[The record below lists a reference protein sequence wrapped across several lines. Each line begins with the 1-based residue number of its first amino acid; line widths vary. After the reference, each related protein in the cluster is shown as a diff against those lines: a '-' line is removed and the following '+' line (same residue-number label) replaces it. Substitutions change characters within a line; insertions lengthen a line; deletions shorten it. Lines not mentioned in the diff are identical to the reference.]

1 MICFTRIPLKD
12 FIKKHNPQ
20 EPKKETIENF
30 EKEINNL
37 LENAPKQDDEE
48 FQKNEIN
55 KFLKNTYGYDCNTYK
70 KVDSAIYVDGEVRV
84 LIEVKALNNR
94 NEFPK
99 NRENPISKA
108 FCQMVLYFLE
118 EIEKEKNNSLKHT
131 IICNAHEFFLF
142 DCKDLLF
149 LKEDKRIKDF
159 YKKCAKKEGTDSSKP
174 KFYKDLEQY
183 LQEDFQGELRY
194 THFNLSNYDPKELP
208 LIYQVLSQEVLLK
221 QRKTLDA
228 NTLNKDF
235 YEELLYIL
243 GLEEQ
248 NDKGKI
254 LIKPSRTQN
263 SLSAALKKKYEN
275 LDDEEVMALLIA
287 WNNRILFLRLLE
299 SLLISFKH
307 FEKPFLTTENFKD
320 FNALNTLFFEVL
332 AKKNSER
339 SLNKE
344 DKILEK
350 IPYLNSSLFDQ
361 TPLELKGHEIRLLEN
376 KKLELYQN
384 SVLKKHENYQEK
396 KELPLLKYLFEFLRL
411 YKFTTTPKDI
421 KDNTDTSESR
431 LINPSVLG
439 LVFEKLNGYK
449 EGSFYTPSFITSYMC
464 KESITPI
471 VLDKFNAIYQWDCE
485 NLKALREKID
495 RNFSNEK
502 AKEYLNTL
510 LTLRICDP
518 AVGSGHFLVSALN
531 EMVLIAYELGLIA
544 SLYRH
549 ELRLENDEIIIHHAQ
564 TGEIFNY
571 KKPHSEND
579 PHHQIQKELFELK
592 KDIIENCLFGVDIN
606 PNSCEITKLR
616 LWIELLKYS
625 YYIFEK
631 GKNTNN
637 LETLPNIDINI
648 KCANSLVSRFA
659 LKDKALLKTEKNK
672 NLEYYIAEYKE
683 LVKIYKDPKILESLT
698 RPIKDSNAV
707 RKYAKERLYQELA
720 QNPNK
725 DFKKALNDRIEK
737 IKEAFKL
744 TLEPPQKELKFKK
757 FLKEHLELYGKSI
770 LEEANDNGLELE
782 ALALEKKMAHEGLF
796 HDYTPYPKLD
806 KTDKVVG
813 LEHFNRYVLTSYKD
827 LQDEN
832 ERYANALEW
841 RFEFPEVLNDE
852 GDFLGFDCIIGNPPY
867 IRQEHIKDLKPL
879 LQKQYQDFY
888 NSTADIYTY
897 FFALAYHLLKEKGF
911 NAFITSNKYARAK
924 YGAKLRELLLKK
936 TTLVSYMEL
945 NALKVFESAA
955 VDTSIMSFIKQTPPK
970 ESDFEYYEPTPNDKD
985 DLKSTPHLPMKQNA
999 LSTESFIFANAT
1011 LLDLRDKIE
1020 SVGTPLKDWDIQIN
1034 YGIKTGA
1041 NEAFII
1047 PTEKREEILK
1057 NCDDAQK
1064 DERGMSERERTKELI
1079 KPILR
1084 GKDIKRYS
1092 YEWADLWVIIAKF
1105 GSHEFLEVEYP
1116 TIYNHLLQYKD
1127 QLEQRGQCRYS
1138 RGPQNSNKP
1147 YPGQHHW
1154 LELDNNPKDSYL
1166 QDFEKEKIVYGEIVQ
1181 EPRFYLDNGE
1191 CELGVFY
1198 AEATSFILTG
1208 EHLRYLLGMLHSKLI
1223 TFAFKTFYAG
1233 GGLGESGYRYKKA
1246 FIERLPIPQITEKNQ
1261 ELADKITDGAK
1272 QILALKAKDPK
1283 ANTQGLEKEI
1293 DALVYQLYHLTDE
1306 EIKTIEN
1313 GQ

>member
-1 MICFTRIPLKD
+1 MIKFAHISLKD

-30 EKEINNL
+30 EKEINSL
-37 LENAPKQDDEE
+37 LENAKGQDYEE
-48 FQKNEIN
+48 SQKNEIN
-55 KFLKNTYGYDCNTYK
+55 SFLRKVYDYHCNTYG
-70 KVDSAIYVDGEVRV
+70 KVDSAIYVDGKAWV

-99 NRENPISKA
+99 DRKNPLSKA
-108 FCQMVLYFLE
+108 FCQMVFYFLDA
-118 EIEKEKNNSLKHT
+118 IENNNSLKHA

-142 DCKDLLF
+142 DCKDLLNLF
-149 LKEDKRIKDF
+149 QNDKEIK
-159 YKKCAKKEGTDSSKP
+159 KLHKNCTSKEGTDP
-174 KFYKDLEQY
+174 KTKRFYSDLEEY
-183 LQEDFQGELRY
+183 LKKDFEGELRY
-194 THFNLSNYDPKELP
+194 TYFNLSSDDPKELP
-208 LIYQVLSQEVLLK
+208 LIYQVLSHEVLLK
-221 QRKTLDA
+221 QKKTLDA

-248 NDKGKI
+248 NEKGKI

-263 SLSAALKKKYEN
+263 SLSDALKKEYKN

-307 FEKPFLTTENFKD
+307 FEKPFLTIENFTN

-332 AKKNSER
+332 AKKNNER
-339 SLNKE
+339 SKEIKE

-350 IPYLNSSLFDQ
+350 IPYLNSSLFDK
-361 TPLELKGHEIRLLEN
+361 TPLELKGHEIKLLDN
-376 KKLELYQN
+376 KKLEIYKN
-384 SVLKKHENYQEK
+384 SVLKKHEDYQK
-396 KELPLLKYLFEFLRL
+396 QKDLPLLKYLFEFLRV
-411 YKFTTTPKDI
+411 YDFTTTPKDI
-421 KDNTDTSESR
+421 KDNQNKSESR

-449 EGSFYTPSFITSYMC
+449 EGSFYTPSFITGYMC

-471 VLDKFNAIYQWDCE
+471 VLDKFNATYQWDCE

-549 ELRLENDEIIIHHAQ
+549 KLRLENDEIIIHHAQ

-625 YYIFEK
+625 YYIFEE
-631 GKNTNN
+631 GKNTNA

-648 KCANSLVSRFA
+648 KCANSLISRFA
-659 LKDKALLKTEKNK
+659 LKDKALLKNEKNK
-672 NLEYYIAEYKE
+672 NLKYSIAEYKE
-683 LVKIYKDPKILESLT
+683 LVKIYKDPKILETLT
-698 RPIKDSNAV
+698 HPIKDSNAV
-707 RKYAKERLYQELA
+707 RKYAKEHLYQELA

-737 IKEAFKL
+737 IKEVFKL
-744 TLEPPQKELKFKK
+744 TLDPSQKELKFKK
-757 FLKEHLELYGKSI
+757 FLKEHLELYGRSI
-770 LEEANDNGLELE
+770 LEETNDNGLELE
-782 ALALEKKMAHEGLF
+782 ALALEKQMANLF
-796 HDYTPYPKLD
+796 FDYKPYPKLD
-806 KTDKVVG
+806 KSDKVVG

-841 RFEFPEVLNDE
+841 RFEFPEVLDDE

-867 IRQEHIKDLKPL
+867 IKEGGNKELFASTKRLRTYQGKMDIWYHFVGIGLEILKQNRVL
-879 LQKQYQDFY
+879 SFIAT
-888 NSTADIYTY
+888 NNWTT
-897 FFALAYHLLKEKGF
+897 
-911 NAFITSNKYARAK
+911 NA
-924 YGAKLRELLLKK
+924 GAEKLRNILLRETQFISLIDFGD
-936 TTLVSYMEL
+936 YR
-945 NALKVFESAA
+945 VFESADIQTMIMCFKKIISPNQYFFDYRKIIA
-955 VDTSIMSFIKQTPPK
+955 KKPSDTNRI
-970 ESDFEYYEPTPNDKD
+970 
-985 DLKSTPHLPMKQNA
+985 
-999 LSTESFIFANAT
+999 T
-1011 LLDLRDKIE
+1011 LLQRKECEGNLYLNAKIE
-1020 SVGTPLKDWDIQIN
+1020 KKNLIN
-1034 YGIKTGA
+1034 KTLFFSHFDSIF
-1041 NEAFII
+1041 N
-1047 PTEKREEILK
+1047 TILK
-1057 NCDDAQK
+1057 NAILFLNKKEIINGIHPHYDRINKKINEKFSNQFFNGEGIFVLSEAEKNNLKLSSKEMKLLKPSYETAEIMKYLTLSQNQHWIIYTDSSFKNPKSMDDYPNLKKHLDRFKEVITSDNKPYGLHRAR
-1064 DERGMSERERTKELI
+1064 DERFFTGNPRIIVLRKCAKEPIFSYVNFDCYVSATFYIIKTKRFDSKFLVGLLNSLLIRFWLKHRGKVQGNNYQIDKEPLMNIPLI
-1079 KPILR
+1079 KIT
-1084 GKDIKRYS
+1084 K
-1092 YEWADLWVIIAKF
+1092 
-1105 GSHEFLEVEYP
+1105 
-1116 TIYNHLLQYKD
+1116 
-1127 QLEQRGQCRYS
+1127 
-1138 RGPQNSNKP
+1138 SNKP
-1147 YPGQHHW
+1147 
-1154 LELDNNPKDSYL
+1154 
-1166 QDFEKEKIVYGEIVQ
+1166 
-1181 EPRFYLDNGE
+1181 
-1191 CELGVFY
+1191 
-1198 AEATSFILTG
+1198 T
-1208 EHLRYLLGMLHSKLI
+1208 
-1223 TFAFKTFYAG
+1223 
-1233 GGLGESGYRYKKA
+1233 
-1246 FIERLPIPQITEKNQ
+1246 
-1261 ELADKITDGAK
+1261 ADKIIVLVDK
-1272 QILALKAKDPK
+1272 ILKVKEKDPK
-1283 ANTQGLEKEI
+1283 ANTQQLEKEI
-1293 DALVYQLYHLTDE
+1293 DALVYQLYNLTDE

>member
-1 MICFTRIPLKD
+1 MDYKKLDLPNTNYPNQEQLKAFETAFNTFLETNQQENENHHNDAFNDLLKGVFKYKVKPTKKIDSAILNENNKVEVIIEFKALKNPNEFIKKGDLNVKALHESLLYYLIERKEGNNNLKRLILGTIKELYIIDANEFEVFNKDKEIQKAFEDCHDKKGNDPHTKAFYDACQKRLNELDRSLKYHHIPLK
-12 FIKKHNPQ
+12 
-20 EPKKETIENF
+20 KE
-30 EKEINNL
+30 NL
-37 LENAPKQDDEE
+37 A
-48 FQKNEIN
+48 
-55 KFLKNTYGYDCNTYK
+55 
-70 KVDSAIYVDGEVRV
+70 
-84 LIEVKALNNR
+84 
-94 NEFPK
+94 
-99 NRENPISKA
+99 
-108 FCQMVLYFLE
+108 
-118 EIEKEKNNSLKHT
+118 
-131 IICNAHEFFLF
+131 
-142 DCKDLLF
+142 
-149 LKEDKRIKDF
+149 
-159 YKKCAKKEGTDSSKP
+159 
-174 KFYKDLEQY
+174 
-183 LQEDFQGELRY
+183 
-194 THFNLSNYDPKELP
+194 
-208 LIYQVLSQEVLLK
+208 LIYQVLSPNFLLK
-221 QRKTLDA
+221 IPKYSDA

-243 GLEEQ
+243 GLEEK
-248 NDKGKI
+248 NEKGKI

-263 SLSAALKKKYEN
+263 SLSYALKKQYKN

-307 FEKPFLTTENFKD
+307 FEKPFLTTENFEDFKD
-320 FNALNTLFFEVL
+320 LNTLFFEVL

-350 IPYLNSSLFDQ
+350 IPYLNSSLFDK
-361 TPLELKGHEIRLLEN
+361 TPLELKGYEIRFLEN

-384 SVLKKHENYQEK
+384 SVLKKHEEYQK
-396 KELPLLKYLFEFLRL
+396 QKDLPLLKYLFEFLRV
-411 YKFTTTPKDI
+411 YDFTTTPKDI
-421 KDNTDTSESR
+421 KDNQNKSESR

-471 VLDKFNAIYQWDCE
+471 VRDKFNATYQWDCKDLE
-485 NLKALREKID
+485 ALREKID

-502 AKEYLNTL
+502 AKEYLQLL

-531 EMVLIAYELGLIA
+531 EMVWIAYELGLIT

-549 ELRLENDEIIIHHAQ
+549 DLRLENDEIIIHYTP

-579 PHHQIQKELFELK
+579 PHHHIQKELFNLK

-625 YYIFEK
+625 YYIFEE
-631 GKNTNN
+631 GKNTNM

-648 KCANSLVSRFA
+648 KCANSLISRFNLNDD
-659 LKDKALLKTEKNK
+659 LKKIPNIKKK
-672 NLEYYIAEYKE
+672 IQEYKD
-683 LVKIYKDPKILESLT
+683 LVAQYKDPNPLYPLNKQDLINKIQDLKNTFSLT
-698 RPIKDSNAV
+698 LKDPKTKA
-707 RKYAKERLYQELA
+707 ELE
-720 QNPNK
+720 
-725 DFKKALNDRIEK
+725 KAIEK
-737 IKEAFKL
+737 HITNYNDFALDDKSLLTGLNYFIPSLFGTPKLSPKEEEEAFAS
-744 TLEPPQKELKFKK
+744 
-757 FLKEHLELYGKSI
+757 YGRI
-770 LEEANDNGLELE
+770 R
-782 ALALEKKMAHEGLF
+782 ALRK
-796 HDYTPYPKLD
+796 KLD
-806 KTDKVVG
+806 D
-813 LEHFNRYVLTSYKD
+813 VLSGGEYH
-827 LQDEN
+827 
-832 ERYANALEW
+832 NAFEW
-841 RFEFPEVLNDE
+841 RFEFPEVLDDE
-852 GDFLGFDCIIGNPPY
+852 GNFLGFDCIIGNPPY

-879 LQKQYQDFY
+879 LEKQYQDFY
-888 NSTADIYTY
+888 NSSSDIYTY
-897 FFALAYHLLKEKGF
+897 FFALALNLLKEKGVS
-911 NAFITSNKYARAK
+911 AFITSNKYARAK

-955 VDTSIMSFIKQTPPK
+955 VDTSIMNFIKQTPPK
-970 ESDFEYYEPTPNDKD
+970 ESDFNYYEPTENDKEN
-985 DLKSTPHLPMKQNA
+985 LKNTPSLLMRQNA

-1011 LLDLRDKIE
+1011 LLALRDKIE
-1020 SVGTPLKDWDIQIN
+1020 SVGTPLKDWGIQIN

-1041 NEAFII
+1041 NESFII
-1047 PTEKREEILK
+1047 PTEKRDAILNACK
-1057 NCDDAQK
+1057 TQ
-1064 DERGMSERERTKELI
+1064 EERERTERLI

-1092 YEWADLWVIIAKF
+1092 YEWAHLWVINTHNGYTSATKSKIPPIDIAKYPATKAHLDAHWDTIATRCDQ
-1105 GSHEFLEVEYP
+1105 GDTPYHLRNCAYLE
-1116 TIYNHLLQYKD
+1116 
-1127 QLEQRGQCRYS
+1127 
-1138 RGPQNSNKP
+1138 
-1147 YPGQHHW
+1147 
-1154 LELDNNPKDSYL
+1154 
-1166 QDFEKEKIVYGEIVQ
+1166 DFEKEKIVYGEIVQ

-1191 CELGVFY
+1191 CELGYFY

-1208 EHLRYLLGMLHSKLI
+1208 EYLHYLLGMLHSKLI

-1246 FIERLPIPQITEKNQ
+1246 FIERLPIPKITEKNQ
-1261 ELADKITDGAK
+1261 ELADKITDCAE
-1272 QILALKAKDPK
+1272 QILALKEKDPK
-1283 ANTQGLEKEI
+1283 ANTQKLEKEI

>member
-1 MICFTRIPLKD
+1 MISFTRTLLKD
-12 FIKKHNPQ
+12 FIKKYNPQ

-30 EKEINNL
+30 EKEINSL
-37 LENAPKQDDEE
+37 LENAPRRNDEE

-55 KFLKNTYGYDCNTYK
+55 KFLGKTYGYDCNTHE
-70 KVDSAIYVDGEVRV
+70 KVDSTIYVGEKPWV
-84 LIEVKALNNR
+84 LIEVKALGKKT
-94 NEFPK
+94 EFPK
-99 NRENPISKA
+99 DRENPLSKA
-108 FCQMVLYFLE
+108 FCQMVLYFLK
-118 EIEKEKNNSLKHT
+118 EIKENNSLKHA

-142 DCKDLLF
+142 DCRDLLLLF
-149 LKEDKRIKDF
+149 QKDKRIKKF
-159 YKKCAKKEGTDSSKP
+159 YDNYAKNEGTDSSKP

-183 LQEDFQGELRY
+183 LREDFHGELPY
-194 THFNLSNYDPKELP
+194 THFNLNDDFKELP
-208 LIYQVLSQEVLLK
+208 LIYQVLSHEVLLK
-221 QRKTLDA
+221 QKKTLDA

-248 NDKGKI
+248 HEKENKKGKI
-254 LIKPSRTQN
+254 LIKQSRTKN
-263 SLSAALKKKYEN
+263 SLSDALKKEYNN

-299 SLLISFKH
+299 SLLISFEH
-307 FEKPFLTTENFKD
+307 FENPFLTTENFKD

-332 AKKNSER
+332 AKKNNER
-339 SLNKE
+339 SKEIKE
-344 DKILEK
+344 DKILGK
-350 IPYLNSSLFDQ
+350 IPYLNSSLFDK
-361 TPLELKGHEIRLLEN
+361 TPLESNGHEIRLLSN
-376 KKLELYQN
+376 KRLEICSQ
-384 SVLKKHENYQEK
+384 SVLKKDENYQK
-396 KELPLLKYLFEFLRL
+396 QKDLPLLEYLFAFLHA
-411 YKFTTTPKDI
+411 YKFTTTPEDI

-431 LINPSVLG
+431 LINPAVLG

-471 VLDKFNAIYQWDCE
+471 VLDKFNQTYNKECE
-485 NLKALREKID
+485 NLKELKNYLKNDSYKEDKR
-495 RNFSNEK
+495 
-502 AKEYLNTL
+502 KEYLQLL
-510 LTLRICDP
+510 LTLRVCDP

-549 ELRLENDEIIIHHAQ
+549 ELRLENDEIIIH
-564 TGEIFNY
+564 TPEDKIFNY
-571 KKPHSEND
+571 TIPHSEND
-579 PHHQIQKELFELK
+579 PHHHIQKELFELK

-625 YYIFEK
+625 YYIFEE
-631 GKNTNN
+631 GKNTNA

-648 KCANSLVSRFA
+648 KCGNSLISRFA
-659 LKDKALLKTEKNK
+659 LKDKALLKTKKNQ
-672 NLEYYIAEYKE
+672 NLKYSIAEYKE
-683 LVKIYKDPKILESLT
+683 LVKIYKDPKILETLT
-698 RPIKDSNAV
+698 HPIKDSNAV
-707 RKYAKERLYQELA
+707 RKYAKERLYQELE

-770 LEEANDNGLELE
+770 LEETNYNGLELE
-782 ALALEKKMAHEGLF
+782 ALALEKQMANLF
-796 HDYTPYPKLD
+796 HDYRPYPKLD
-806 KTDKVVG
+806 KTDKVAG

-841 RFEFPEVLNDE
+841 RFEFPEVLDDE

-867 IRQEHIKDLKPL
+867 IRQEQIKPLKPL
-879 LQKQYQDFY
+879 LEKQYQDFY
-888 NSTADIYTY
+888 TSTADIYTY
-897 FFALAYHLLKEKGF
+897 FFALSYHLLKDKGF

-924 YGAKLRELLLKK
+924 YGAQLRELLLKK

-945 NALKVFESAA
+945 NALKVFESAT

-970 ESDFEYYEPTPNDKD
+970 ESSFNYYEPTPDDKN
-985 DLKSTPHLPMKQNA
+985 LKSNSLSMRQNA
-999 LSTESFIFANAT
+999 LSTESFIFANTT
-1011 LLDLRDKIE
+1011 LLDLRDKMEGI
-1020 SVGTPLKDWDIQIN
+1020 GTPLKDWDISIN

-1047 PTEKREEILK
+1047 TTEKREEILNACK
-1057 NCDDAQK
+1057 TQE
-1064 DERGMSERERTKELI
+1064 ERKRTETLI

-1092 YEWADLWVIIAKF
+1092 YEWAGEWVIFIPWHF
-1105 GSHEFLEVEYP
+1105 PNTGSPKSMEENERDFSIHYP
-1116 TIYNHLLQYKD
+1116 IIYAHLLSHKD
-1127 QLEQRGQCRYS
+1127 ELLKRNKDETGKRYEWYCLQR
-1138 RGPQNSNKP
+1138 
-1147 YPGQHHW
+1147 W
-1154 LELDNNPKDSYL
+1154 AASYY

-1191 CELGVFY
+1191 CELGYFY

-1246 FIERLPIPQITEKNQ
+1246 FIERIPIPKITPKNQ

-1272 QILALKAKDPK
+1272 AILALKEKDPK
-1283 ANTQGLEKEI
+1283 ANTQKLEKEI

-1306 EIKTIEN
+1306 EIKIIEE
-1313 GQ
+1313 GQETKS

>member
-1 MICFTRIPLKD
+1 MMSFTRILLKD
-12 FIKKHNPQ
+12 FIKKYNP
-20 EPKKETIENF
+20 PTPTTETIEKF
-30 EKEINNL
+30 EKEINSL
-37 LENAPKQDDEE
+37 LENAPRQDDEE

-55 KFLKNTYGYDCNTYK
+55 SFLKNAYGYRCNTHK

-84 LIEVKALNNR
+84 LIEVKALNNKT
-94 NEFPK
+94 EFPK
-99 NRENPISKA
+99 NRENPLSKA

-118 EIEKEKNNSLKHT
+118 ETEENNSLKHT

-149 LKEDKRIKDF
+149 LKEDKRIKKF
-159 YKKCAKKEGTDSSKP
+159 YKYCAKKEGTDPSTKR
-174 KFYKDLEQY
+174 FYSDLEEY
-183 LQEDFQGELRY
+183 LKKDFEGELRY
-194 THFNLSNYDPKELP
+194 THFNLSDDFKELP
-208 LIYQVLSQEVLLK
+208 LIYQVLSHEVLLK

-263 SLSAALKKKYEN
+263 SLSDALKGSYNN

-332 AKKNSER
+332 AKKNNER
-339 SLNKE
+339 SKEIKE

-350 IPYLNSSLFDQ
+350 IPYLNSSLFDK
-361 TPLELKGHEIRLLEN
+361 TPLELKGHEIKLLDN
-376 KKLELYQN
+376 KKLEIYKN
-384 SVLKKHENYQEK
+384 SVLKKHEDYQKEK
-396 KELPLLKYLFEFLRL
+396 DLPLLKYLFAFLHV
-411 YKFTTTPKDI
+411 YDFTTTPKDI
-421 KDNTDTSESR
+421 KDNTNTRESC

-471 VLDKFNAIYQWDCE
+471 VRDKFNAIYQWDCKDLE
-485 NLKALREKID
+485 ALKGKID

-510 LTLRICDP
+510 LTLRVCDP
-518 AVGSGHFLVSALN
+518 AVGSGHLLVSALN

-544 SLYRH
+544 SLYRYN
-549 ELRLENDEIIIHHAQ
+549 LKLENDEIIIH
-564 TGEIFNY
+564 TPEDKVFKYTI
-571 KKPHSEND
+571 PPREND
-579 PHHQIQKELFELK
+579 PHHHIQKELFELK

-631 GKNTNN
+631 GKNTNA

-648 KCANSLVSRFA
+648 KCANSLISRFNLNDD
-659 LKDKALLKTEKNK
+659 LKKIPNIKKK
-672 NLEYYIAEYKE
+672 IQEYKD
-683 LVKIYKDPKILESLT
+683 LVAQYKDPNPLYPLNKQDLINKIQDLKNTFSLT
-698 RPIKDSNAV
+698 LKDPKTKAELEKAIEKHIKDYNYFALDDKSLLAGLNYFTPSLFGTL
-707 RKYAKERLYQELA
+707 KLSPKEE
-720 QNPNK
+720 
-725 DFKKALNDRIEK
+725 E
-737 IKEAFKL
+737 EAFAS
-744 TLEPPQKELKFKK
+744 
-757 FLKEHLELYGKSI
+757 YGRI
-770 LEEANDNGLELE
+770 R
-782 ALALEKKMAHEGLF
+782 ALRK
-796 HDYTPYPKLD
+796 KLD
-806 KTDKVVG
+806 DALSG
-813 LEHFNRYVLTSYKD
+813 GEYH
-827 LQDEN
+827 
-832 ERYANALEW
+832 NAFEW
-841 RFEFPEVLNDE
+841 RFEFPEVLDDE
-852 GDFLGFDCIIGNPPY
+852 GNFLGFDCIIGNPPY

-897 FFALAYHLLKEKGF
+897 FFALSYHLLKEKGF
-911 NAFITSNKYARAK
+911 SAFITSNKYARAK

-955 VDTSIMSFIKQTPPK
+955 VDTSIMNFIRQTPPK
-970 ESDFEYYEPTPNDKD
+970 ESDFKYYEPTPNDKD
-985 DLKSTPHLPMKQNA
+985 DLKSTPSLSMKQNA
-999 LSTESFIFANAT
+999 LSTESFIFADTT

-1020 SVGTPLKDWDIQIN
+1020 SIGTPLKDWDIQIN
-1034 YGIKTGA
+1034 YVIKTGA

-1047 PTEKREEILK
+1047 PTEKRDAILK

-1064 DERGMSERERTKELI
+1064 DERGMSERERTIELI

-1092 YEWADLWVIIAKF
+1092 YEWAHLWVINTHNGYTSAFKSKIPPIDIEKYPATKAHLDSHWDTIATRCDQ
-1105 GSHEFLEVEYP
+1105 GDTPYHLRNCAYLE
-1116 TIYNHLLQYKD
+1116 
-1127 QLEQRGQCRYS
+1127 
-1138 RGPQNSNKP
+1138 
-1147 YPGQHHW
+1147 
-1154 LELDNNPKDSYL
+1154 
-1166 QDFEKEKIVYGEIVQ
+1166 DFEKEKIVYGEIVQ

-1208 EHLRYLLGMLHSKLI
+1208 EHLHYLLGMLHSKLI

-1272 QILALKAKDPK
+1272 QILALKEKDPK

-1293 DALVYQLYHLTDE
+1293 DALVYQLYNLTDE
-1306 EIKTIEN
+1306 EIKIIEN
-1313 GQ
+1313 GQEIKSTLP

>member
-1 MICFTRIPLKD
+1 MIEFAHISLKD
-12 FIKKHNPQ
+12 FIKKNTI
-20 EPKKETIENF
+20 PKKETIENF
-30 EKEINNL
+30 EKEINSL
-37 LENAPKQDDEE
+37 LENAPRQDDEE

-55 KFLKNTYGYDCNTYK
+55 KFLKNTYGYNCNTRK

-99 NRENPISKA
+99 NRENPLSKA

-149 LKEDKRIKDF
+149 LKEDKRIKKF
-159 YKKCAKKEGTDSSKP
+159 YENYTKKEGTDSSKP

-194 THFNLSNYDPKELP
+194 THFNLSDGFKELP
-208 LIYQVLSQEVLLK
+208 LIYQVLSHEVLLK

-254 LIKPSRTQN
+254 LIKPSHTQN
-263 SLSAALKKKYEN
+263 SLSAALKKQYEN

-299 SLLISFKH
+299 SLLISFEH
-307 FEKPFLTTENFKD
+307 FEDFEDKDRFLTIENFKD

-332 AKKNSER
+332 AKKNNER
-339 SLNKE
+339 LKEIKE
-344 DKILEK
+344 DKILGK
-350 IPYLNSSLFDQ
+350 IPYLNSSLFDK
-361 TPLELKGHEIRLLEN
+361 TPLELKGHEIKLLDNKSLEIYPKSILKKNKDYQN
-376 KKLELYQN
+376 KKD
-384 SVLKKHENYQEK
+384 
-396 KELPLLKYLFEFLRL
+396 LPLLEYFFKFLRL

-421 KDNTDTSESR
+421 KDNTDTSESC

-471 VLDKFNAIYQWDCE
+471 VLDKFNQTYKIECDKLKELKNYLKNSYKE
-485 NLKALREKID
+485 NKR
-495 RNFSNEK
+495 
-502 AKEYLNTL
+502 KEYLQLL

-531 EMVLIAYELGLIA
+531 EMVWIAYELGLIA
-544 SLYRH
+544 SLYACD
-549 ELRLENDEIIIHHAQ
+549 LKLENDEIIIHYTP

-579 PHHQIQKELFELK
+579 PHHQIQKELFNLK

-625 YYIFEK
+625 YYIFEE

-648 KCANSLVSRFA
+648 KCANSLISRFNLNDD
-659 LKDKALLKTEKNK
+659 LKKIPNIKQK
-672 NLEYYIAEYKE
+672 IQEYKD
-683 LVKIYKDPKILESLT
+683 LVAQYKDPNPLFPLNKADLINKIQDLKNTFSLT
-698 RPIKDSNAV
+698 LKDPKTKA
-707 RKYAKERLYQELA
+707 ELE
-720 QNPNK
+720 
-725 DFKKALNDRIEK
+725 KAIEK
-737 IKEAFKL
+737 HIKNYNFFALDDKSLLDGLNYFIPSLFGTLKLSPKEEEEAFAS
-744 TLEPPQKELKFKK
+744 
-757 FLKEHLELYGKSI
+757 YGRI
-770 LEEANDNGLELE
+770 R
-782 ALALEKKMAHEGLF
+782 ALRK
-796 HDYTPYPKLD
+796 KLD
-806 KTDKVVG
+806 DALSG
-813 LEHFNRYVLTSYKD
+813 REY
-827 LQDEN
+827 Q
-832 ERYANALEW
+832 NAFEW
-841 RFEFPEVLNDE
+841 RFEFPEVLDDE

-867 IRQEHIKDLKPL
+867 IRQEQIKDLKPL
-879 LQKQYQDFY
+879 LEKQYQNFY

-897 FFALAYHLLKEKGF
+897 FFALSFHLLKEKGF
-911 NAFITSNKYARAK
+911 SAFITSNKYARAK
-924 YGAKLRELLLKK
+924 YGAKLREWLLKK
-936 TTLVSYMEL
+936 TTIISYMEL

-970 ESDFEYYEPTPNDKD
+970 ESDFKYYEPTPNDKN
-985 DLKSTPHLPMKQNA
+985 DLKSAPSLLMKQNA

-1047 PTEKREEILK
+1047 PTEKREEILNACK
-1057 NCDDAQK
+1057 TQE
-1064 DERGMSERERTKELI
+1064 ERKRTEALI

-1092 YEWADLWVIIAKF
+1092 YEWAHLWVIFIPWHF
-1105 GSHEFLEVEYP
+1105 PNTGSPKDMEKNEQDFSTHYP
-1116 TIYNHLLQYKD
+1116 IIYAHLLSHKD
-1127 QLEQRGQCRYS
+1127 KLLKRNKDETGKRYEWYCLQRWAA
-1138 RGPQNSNKP
+1138 N
-1147 YPGQHHW
+1147 
-1154 LELDNNPKDSYL
+1154 YL
-1166 QDFEKEKIVYGEIVQ
+1166 QEFEKEKIVYPCIMAK
-1181 EPRFYLDNGE
+1181 EPCFVYEEKG
-1191 CELGVFY
+1191 FY
-1198 AEATSFILTG
+1198 APAPANIVTG
-1208 EHLRYLLGMLHSKLI
+1208 DKIEIKYITALLNSKCI
-1223 TFAFKTFYAG
+1223 YFAMRKFYMG
-1233 GGLGESGYRYKKA
+1233 GGIEGELKTNNLEK
-1246 FIERLPIPQITEKNQ
+1246 IPIPQITEKNQ
-1261 ELADKITDGAK
+1261 ELADEIIALVDKILK
-1272 QILALKAKDPK
+1272 SKAKDPK
-1283 ANTQGLEKEI
+1283 ANTQKLEKEI
-1293 DALVYQLYHLTDE
+1293 DALVYRLYNLTDE
-1306 EIKTIEN
+1306 EIKIIEN

>member
-1 MICFTRIPLKD
+1 MMSFARIPLKD
-12 FIKKHNPQ
+12 FIKKYNP
-20 EPKKETIENF
+20 PTPTTETIEKF
-30 EKEINNL
+30 EKEINSL
-37 LENAPKQDDEE
+37 LENAPRQDDEE

-55 KFLKNTYGYDCNTYK
+55 SFLKNTYGYRCNTHK
-70 KVDSAIYVDGEVRV
+70 KVDSAIYVDKEVQV
-84 LIEVKALNNR
+84 LIEVKALNKKT
-94 NEFPK
+94 EFPK
-99 NRENPISKA
+99 NKENPLSKA

-118 EIEKEKNNSLKHT
+118 EREKEKNNSLKHT

-149 LKEDKRIKDF
+149 LNDDKRIKKF
-159 YKKCAKKEGTDSSKP
+159 YKNYAQKEGTDSSKP
-174 KFYKDLEQY
+174 QFYEDLEQY
-183 LQEDFQGELRY
+183 LKEGFQGELRY
-194 THFNLSNYDPKELP
+194 TYFNLNDDFKEFP
-208 LIYQVLSQEVLLK
+208 LIYQVLSHEVLLK
-221 QRKTLDA
+221 QKKTLDA

-254 LIKPSRTQN
+254 LIKPSRTKN
-263 SLSAALKKKYEN
+263 SLSDALKKEYNN

-307 FEKPFLTTENFKD
+307 LEEPFLTIENFENFK
-320 FNALNTLFFEVL
+320 ALNTLFFEVL
-332 AKKNSER
+332 AKKNNER
-339 SLNKE
+339 SLEIKE
-344 DKILEK
+344 SKISG

-361 TPLELKGHEIRLLEN
+361 TPLELKGHEIKWLDNYSLEIYP
-376 KKLELYQN
+376 K
-384 SVLKKHENYQEK
+384 SVLKKHKDYQKEK
-396 KELPLLKYLFEFLRL
+396 EWTLLEYLFAFLRL

-421 KDNTDTSESR
+421 KDNTDTSESP

-471 VLDKFNAIYQWDCE
+471 VLDKFNATYQWDCE

-495 RNFSNEK
+495 RNFSKEK
-502 AKEYLNTL
+502 AKEYLQLL
-510 LTLRICDP
+510 LTLRVCDP

-531 EMVLIAYELGLIA
+531 EMVWITYELGLIA
-544 SLYRH
+544 SLYRYD
-549 ELRLENDEIIIHHAQ
+549 LKLENDEIIIHYTP

-579 PHHQIQKELFELK
+579 PPHQIQKELFELK

-631 GKNTNN
+631 GKNTNA

-648 KCANSLVSRFA
+648 KCANSLISRFNLNDD
-659 LKDKALLKTEKNK
+659 LKKIPNIKQK
-672 NLEYYIAEYKE
+672 IQEYKD
-683 LVKIYKDPKILESLT
+683 LVAQYKDPNPLYPLNKQYLINKIQDLKNTFSLT
-698 RPIKDSNAV
+698 LKDPKTKA
-707 RKYAKERLYQELA
+707 ELE
-720 QNPNK
+720 
-725 DFKKALNDRIEK
+725 KAIEK
-737 IKEAFKL
+737 HIKKYNFFALDDKSLLDGLNYFIPSLFGTLKLSPKEEEEAFAS
-744 TLEPPQKELKFKK
+744 
-757 FLKEHLELYGKSI
+757 YGRI
-770 LEEANDNGLELE
+770 R
-782 ALALEKKMAHEGLF
+782 ALRK
-796 HDYTPYPKLD
+796 KLD
-806 KTDKVVG
+806 DALSG
-813 LEHFNRYVLTSYKD
+813 GEYH
-827 LQDEN
+827 
-832 ERYANALEW
+832 NAFEW
-841 RFEFPEVLNDE
+841 RFEFPEVLDDE

-888 NSTADIYTY
+888 NSSSDIYTY
-897 FFALAYHLLKEKGF
+897 FFALSYHLLKEKGF
-911 NAFITSNKYARAK
+911 SAFITSNKYARAK
-924 YGAKLRELLLKK
+924 YGAKLREWLLKK

-945 NALKVFESAA
+945 NALKVFESAT
-955 VDTSIMSFIKQTPPK
+955 VDTSIIHFIKQPPSK
-970 ESDFEYYEPTPNDKD
+970 ESVFNYYEPTPNDKD
-985 DLKSTPHLPMKQNA
+985 DLKSTHYLTMKQNA
-999 LSTESFIFANAT
+999 LSTESFIFANTT

-1020 SVGTPLKDWDIQIN
+1020 SVGTPLKDWGIQIN
-1034 YGIKTGA
+1034 YGIKTGC

-1047 PTEKREEILK
+1047 PTEKRDAILK
-1057 NCDDAQK
+1057 NCDDLQK

-1092 YEWADLWVIIAKF
+1092 YEWAHLWVINTHNGYTSAFKSKIPPIDIEK
-1105 GSHEFLEVEYP
+1105 YP
-1116 TIYNHLLQYKD
+1116 TLKAHLDSHYDAITTRSD
-1127 QLEQRGQCRYS
+1127 QGDTPYHLRNCAYLE
-1138 RGPQNSNKP
+1138 
-1147 YPGQHHW
+1147 
-1154 LELDNNPKDSYL
+1154 
-1166 QDFEKEKIVYGEIVQ
+1166 DFEKEKIVYGEIVQ

-1246 FIERLPIPQITEKNQ
+1246 FIERLPIPQITKSNKPT
-1261 ELADKITDGAK
+1261 ADKIIALVDK
-1272 QILALKAKDPK
+1272 ILQSKAKDPK
-1283 ANTQGLEKEI
+1283 ANTQKLEKEI
-1293 DALVYQLYHLTDE
+1293 DALVYQLYNLTDE
-1306 EIKTIEN
+1306 EIKIIED

>member
-1 MICFTRIPLKD
+1 MSFTRILLKD
-12 FIKKHNPQ
+12 FIKKYNPPT
-20 EPKKETIENF
+20 PKKETIENF
-30 EKEINNL
+30 EKEINSL
-37 LENAPKQDDEE
+37 LENAPRQDDEE

-55 KFLKNTYGYDCNTYK
+55 KFLKNAYGYDCNTYK
-70 KVDSAIYVDGEVRV
+70 KVDSAIRVDGEVRV

-99 NRENPISKA
+99 NREKPLSKA

-118 EIEKEKNNSLKHT
+118 KIEKEKNNSLKHA

-142 DCKDLLF
+142 DCRDLLF
-149 LKEDKRIKDF
+149 LKEDKRIKKF
-159 YKKCAKKEGTDSSKP
+159 YENYAKKEGTDSSKP

-183 LQEDFQGELRY
+183 LQEDFQGELPY
-194 THFNLSNYDPKELP
+194 THFNLSDDFKELP
-208 LIYQVLSQEVLLK
+208 LIYQVLSHEVLLK

-254 LIKPSRTQN
+254 LIKQSRTKN
-263 SLSAALKKKYEN
+263 SLSDALKEQYNN

-307 FEKPFLTTENFKD
+307 FNKESFLTIENFKD

-339 SLNKE
+339 LKEIKE
-344 DKILEK
+344 DKILQK
-350 IPYLNSSLFDQ
+350 IPYLNSSLFDK
-361 TPLELKGHEIRLLEN
+361 TPLELKGHEIKLLNN
-376 KKLELYQN
+376 KPLEIYPK
-384 SVLKKHENYQEK
+384 SVLKKHEDYQK
-396 KELPLLKYLFEFLRL
+396 DLKELPLLEYFFKFLRL

-464 KESITPI
+464 KESITSI
-471 VLDKFNAIYQWDCE
+471 VRDKFNAIYQWDCE
-485 NLKALREKID
+485 NLKALREKMD

-502 AKEYLNTL
+502 AKEYLQLL
-510 LTLRICDP
+510 LTLRVCDP

-531 EMVLIAYELGLIA
+531 EMVWIAFKLGLIA
-544 SLYRH
+544 SLYRY
-549 ELRLENDEIIIHHAQ
+549 ELKLENDEIIIH
-564 TGEIFNY
+564 TPENKIFNY
-571 KKPHSEND
+571 TIPHREND
-579 PHHQIQKELFELK
+579 PHHHIQKELFELK
-592 KDIIENCLFGVDIN
+592 KSIIENCLFGVDIN

-631 GKNTNN
+631 GKNTNA

-648 KCANSLVSRFA
+648 KCANSLISRFNLNDD
-659 LKDKALLKTEKNK
+659 LKKIPNIKQK
-672 NLEYYIAEYKE
+672 IQEYKD
-683 LVKIYKDPKILESLT
+683 LVAQYKDPNPLYPLNKADLINKIQDLKNTFSLT
-698 RPIKDSNAV
+698 LKDPKTKA
-707 RKYAKERLYQELA
+707 ELE
-720 QNPNK
+720 
-725 DFKKALNDRIEK
+725 KAIEK
-737 IKEAFKL
+737 HIKKYNFFALDDKSLLDGLNYFIPSLFGTLKLSPKEEEEAFAS
-744 TLEPPQKELKFKK
+744 
-757 FLKEHLELYGKSI
+757 YGRI
-770 LEEANDNGLELE
+770 R
-782 ALALEKKMAHEGLF
+782 ALRK
-796 HDYTPYPKLD
+796 KLD
-806 KTDKVVG
+806 DALSG
-813 LEHFNRYVLTSYKD
+813 REY
-827 LQDEN
+827 Q
-832 ERYANALEW
+832 NAFEW
-841 RFEFPEVLNDE
+841 CFEFPEVLDDE

-867 IRQEHIKDLKPL
+867 IRQEQIKDLKPL
-879 LQKQYQDFY
+879 LEKQYQDFY

-897 FFALAYHLLKEKGF
+897 FFALSYHLLKEKGF
-911 NAFITSNKYARAK
+911 SAFITSNKYARAK
-924 YGAKLRELLLKK
+924 YGAKLREWLLKK

-955 VDTSIMSFIKQTPPK
+955 VDTSIMNFIKQTPLK
-970 ESDFEYYEPTPNDKD
+970 ESDFKYYEPTPNDKD
-985 DLKSTPHLPMKQNA
+985 DLKNTPHLLMKQNA
-999 LSTESFIFANAT
+999 LSTESFIFANTT

-1047 PTEKREEILK
+1047 PTEKRDAILNACKTQEERK
-1057 NCDDAQK
+1057 RT
-1064 DERGMSERERTKELI
+1064 ERLI

-1092 YEWADLWVIIAKF
+1092 YEWAHLWVINTHNGYTSNLKSKIPPIDIEKYPAIKVHLDSHYDTIATRSDQ
-1105 GSHEFLEVEYP
+1105 GDTPYHLRNCAYLE
-1116 TIYNHLLQYKD
+1116 
-1127 QLEQRGQCRYS
+1127 
-1138 RGPQNSNKP
+1138 
-1147 YPGQHHW
+1147 
-1154 LELDNNPKDSYL
+1154 
-1166 QDFEKEKIVYGEIVQ
+1166 DFEKEKIVYGEIVQ

-1191 CELGVFY
+1191 CELGYFY

-1246 FIERLPIPQITEKNQ
+1246 FIERLPFPQITEKNQ
-1261 ELADKITDGAK
+1261 ELADKITDYAK
-1272 QILALKAKDPK
+1272 QILALKEKDPK
-1283 ANTQGLEKEI
+1283 ANTQKLEKEI

-1306 EIKTIEN
+1306 EIKIIEER
-1313 GQ
+1313 Q

>member
-1 MICFTRIPLKD
+1 MIKFAHISLKD

-30 EKEINNL
+30 EKEINSL
-37 LENAPKQDDEE
+37 LENAPRQDDEE

-55 KFLKNTYGYDCNTYK
+55 KFLKNAYGYDCNTYK

-84 LIEVKALNNR
+84 LIEVKAIDNKT
-94 NEFPK
+94 EFPK
-99 NRENPISKA
+99 NRENPLSKS

-149 LKEDKRIKDF
+149 LKEYKRIKKF
-159 YKKCAKKEGTDSSKP
+159 YNSYAKKEGTDSSKP

-183 LQEDFQGELRY
+183 LQKDFQGELRY
-194 THFNLSNYDPKELP
+194 THFNLSDDFKELP
-208 LIYQVLSQEVLLK
+208 LIYQVLSHEVLLK

-263 SLSAALKKKYEN
+263 SLSDALKEKYKD

-307 FEKPFLTTENFKD
+307 FENPFLTIENFKD

-339 SLNKE
+339 LPEIKE

-350 IPYLNSSLFDQ
+350 IPYLNSSLFDK
-361 TPLELKGHEIRLLEN
+361 TPLELKGYEIKLLDN
-376 KKLELYQN
+376 KKLEIYKN
-384 SVLKKHENYQEK
+384 SVLKKDNPKQEP
-396 KELPLLKYLFEFLRL
+396 LPLLEYLFAFLRL

-421 KDNTDTSESR
+421 KDNINTSESR

-464 KESITPI
+464 KESITTI
-471 VLDKFNAIYQWDCE
+471 VRDKFNAIYQWDCKDLE
-485 NLKALREKID
+485 ALRGKID

-549 ELRLENDEIIIHHAQ
+549 ELRLENDEIIIHHTQ

-571 KKPHSEND
+571 KKPDSEND
-579 PHHQIQKELFELK
+579 PHHHIQKELFELK
-592 KDIIENCLFGVDIN
+592 KSIIENCLFGVDIN

-637 LETLPNIDINI
+637 LETLHNIDINI
-648 KCANSLVSRFA
+648 KCANSLISRFNLNDD
-659 LKDKALLKTEKNK
+659 LKKIPNIKKK
-672 NLEYYIAEYKE
+672 IQEYKD
-683 LVKIYKDPKILESLT
+683 LVAQYKDPNPLYPLNKQDLINKIQDLKNTFSLT
-698 RPIKDSNAV
+698 LKDSKTKA
-707 RKYAKERLYQELA
+707 ELE
-720 QNPNK
+720 
-725 DFKKALNDRIEK
+725 KAIEK
-737 IKEAFKL
+737 HIKKYNFFALDDKSLLDGLDYFIPSLFGTLKLSPKEEEEAFAS
-744 TLEPPQKELKFKK
+744 
-757 FLKEHLELYGKSI
+757 YGRI
-770 LEEANDNGLELE
+770 R
-782 ALALEKKMAHEGLF
+782 ALRK
-796 HDYTPYPKLD
+796 KLD
-806 KTDKVVG
+806 DALSG
-813 LEHFNRYVLTSYKD
+813 REY
-827 LQDEN
+827 Q
-832 ERYANALEW
+832 NAFEW
-841 RFEFPEVLNDE
+841 RFEFHEVLNDE

-867 IRQEHIKDLKPL
+867 IRQEQIKDIKPL

-897 FFALAYHLLKEKGF
+897 FFALSFHLLKEKGF

-936 TTLVSYMEL
+936 TTIVSYMEL
-945 NALKVFESAA
+945 NALKVFESAT

-970 ESDFEYYEPTPNDKD
+970 ESDFKYYEPTPNDKD
-985 DLKSTPHLPMKQNA
+985 DLKSTPHLLMKQNA

-1047 PTEKREEILK
+1047 PTEKRDAILNACK
-1057 NCDDAQK
+1057 TQ
-1064 DERGMSERERTKELI
+1064 EERERTERLI

-1092 YEWADLWVIIAKF
+1092 YEWAHLWVIFIPWHF
-1105 GSHEFLEVEYP
+1105 P
-1116 TIYNHLLQYKD
+1116 NT
-1127 QLEQRGQCRYS
+1127 
-1138 RGPQNSNKP
+1138 
-1147 YPGQHHW
+1147 
-1154 LELDNNPKDSYL
+1154 NNPKNMEENEQDFSIHYPIIYAHL
-1166 QDFEKEKIVYGEIVQ
+1166 LSHKDKLLKRNKDETGKRYEWYCLQRWAANYYQDFEKEKIVWAEMTD
-1181 EPRFYLDNGE
+1181 EPRFIYDNKGFYTNQTCYFIARDDKYLFAVLN
-1191 CELGVFY
+1191 
-1198 AEATSFILTG
+1198 
-1208 EHLRYLLGMLHSKLI
+1208 SKVMY
-1223 TFAFKTFYAG
+1223 FFMRQMASN
-1233 GGLGESGYRYKKA
+1233 LGEGAFRWIKQ
-1246 FIERLPIPQITEKNQ
+1246 FIERLPIPKITEKNQ

-1272 QILALKAKDPK
+1272 QILALKEKDPK
-1283 ANTQGLEKEI
+1283 ANTQQLEKEI
-1293 DALVYQLYHLTDE
+1293 DALVYRLYNLTDE
-1306 EIKTIEN
+1306 EIKIIED

>member
-1 MICFTRIPLKD
+1 MISFARIPLKD
-12 FIKKHNPQ
+12 FIKKYNP
-20 EPKKETIENF
+20 PTPTKETIENF
-30 EKEINNL
+30 EKEINSL
-37 LENAPKQDDEE
+37 LENAPRQDDEE

-55 KFLKNTYGYDCNTYK
+55 SFLKNTYGYRCNTHK
-70 KVDSAIYVDGEVRV
+70 KVDSAIYVDGEVWV
-84 LIEVKALNNR
+84 LIEVKALDKKT
-94 NEFPK
+94 EFPK
-99 NRENPISKA
+99 NKENPLSKA

-118 EIEKEKNNSLKHT
+118 EIENNSLKHA

-142 DCKDLLF
+142 DCKDLRNLF
-149 LKEDKRIKDF
+149 QNHKRITKLHED
-159 YKKCAKKEGTDSSKP
+159 CTKKEGTDPSTKR
-174 KFYKDLEQY
+174 FYSDLEEY
-183 LQEDFQGELRY
+183 LKKDFEGELRY
-194 THFNLSNYDPKELP
+194 THFNLSDDFKELP

-243 GLEEQ
+243 GLEEK

-263 SLSAALKKKYEN
+263 SLSDALKGSYNN

-299 SLLISFKH
+299 SLLFSFEH
-307 FEKPFLTTENFKD
+307 FKNPFLTTENFED

-332 AKKNSER
+332 AKKNNER
-339 SLNKE
+339 LKEIKE
-344 DKILEK
+344 DKILGK
-350 IPYLNSSLFDQ
+350 IPYLNSSLFDK
-361 TPLELKGHEIRLLEN
+361 TPLELKGHEIKLLDN
-376 KKLELYQN
+376 KKLEIYKN
-384 SVLKKHENYQEK
+384 SVLKKHEDYQKEK
-396 KELPLLKYLFEFLRL
+396 ALPLLKYFFAFLRL

-464 KESITPI
+464 KESIVPI
-471 VLDKFNAIYQWDCE
+471 VLDKFNCE
-485 NLKALREKID
+485 NLEALKGKID

-502 AKEYLNTL
+502 AKEYLQLL
-510 LTLRICDP
+510 LTLRVCDP

-531 EMVLIAYELGLIA
+531 EMVWIAYELGLIA
-544 SLYRH
+544 SLYRYD
-549 ELRLENDEIIIHHAQ
+549 LKLENDEIIIHHAQ

-579 PHHQIQKELFELK
+579 PHHHIQKELFELK
-592 KDIIENCLFGVDIN
+592 KSIIENCLFGVDIN

-648 KCANSLVSRFA
+648 KCANSLIFNFPLNSKLTIGQTLEFS
-659 LKDKALLKTEKNK
+659 K
-672 NLEYYIAEYKE
+672 NLKAEIKEYKNSVM
-683 LVKIYKDPKILESLT
+683 LYKEGLGEKTKILQNIAKLKSLIINYFIEQHQAKKHLKESLKAFISEYGDGIFDLST
-698 RPIKDSNAV
+698 AFGMEMLKIARLKENNYRFNPTLTKKQPSPIGVEAN
-707 RKYAKERLYQELA
+707 RLL
-720 QNPNK
+720 
-725 DFKKALNDRIEK
+725 IK
-737 IKEAFKL
+737 IKECYE
-744 TLEPPQKELKFKK
+744 TLENLKNSKAF
-757 FLKEHLELYGKSI
+757 
-770 LEEANDNGLELE
+770 
-782 ALALEKKMAHEGLF
+782 
-796 HDYTPYPKLD
+796 
-806 KTDKVVG
+806 
-813 LEHFNRYVLTSYKD
+813 
-827 LQDEN
+827 
-832 ERYANALEW
+832 EW
-841 RFEFPEVLNDE
+841 RFEFPEVLDDE
-852 GDFLGFDCIIGNPPY
+852 GDFSGFDCIIGNPPY
-867 IRQEHIKDLKPL
+867 IRQEQIKDIKPL

-897 FFALAYHLLKEKGF
+897 FFALSYRLLKEKGF
-911 NAFITSNKYARAK
+911 SAFITSNKYARAK
-924 YGAKLRELLLKK
+924 YGAKLREWLLKK
-936 TTLVSYMEL
+936 TTIVSYMEL

-955 VDTSIMSFIKQTPPK
+955 VDTSIMNFIKQPPPK
-970 ESDFEYYEPTPNDKD
+970 ESGFNYYEPTENDKEN
-985 DLKSTPHLPMKQNA
+985 LKSTPHLSMKQNA

-1020 SVGTPLKDWDIQIN
+1020 SIGTPLKDWDIQIN

-1047 PTEKREEILK
+1047 PTEKRDAILNACK
-1057 NCDDAQK
+1057 TQ
-1064 DERGMSERERTKELI
+1064 EERERTERLI

-1092 YEWADLWVIIAKF
+1092 YEWAHLWVINTHNGYTSNLKSKIPPIDIEKYPATKAHLDAHYDTIATRCDQ
-1105 GSHEFLEVEYP
+1105 GDTPYHLRNCAYLE
-1116 TIYNHLLQYKD
+1116 
-1127 QLEQRGQCRYS
+1127 
-1138 RGPQNSNKP
+1138 
-1147 YPGQHHW
+1147 
-1154 LELDNNPKDSYL
+1154 
-1166 QDFEKEKIVYGEIVQ
+1166 DFEKEKIVYGEIVQ

-1191 CELGVFY
+1191 CELGYFY

-1272 QILALKAKDPK
+1272 QILALKEKDPK
-1283 ANTQGLEKEI
+1283 ANTQRLEKEI

-1306 EIKTIEN
+1306 EIKIIEN

>member
-1 MICFTRIPLKD
+1 MISFARIPLKD
-12 FIKKHNPQ
+12 FIKKYNPK

-30 EKEINNL
+30 EKEINSL
-37 LENAPKQDDEE
+37 LENAKRQDDEE

-55 KFLKNTYGYDCNTYK
+55 KFFLKTYGYDCNTDE
-70 KVDSAIYVDGEVRV
+70 KVDSAIYVGKEAWV

-99 NRENPISKA
+99 DRENPLSKA
-108 FCQMVLYFLE
+108 FCQMVFYFLK
-118 EIEKEKNNSLKHT
+118 EIEKNNSLKHA

-142 DCKDLLF
+142 DCKDLLNLF
-149 LKEDKRIKDF
+149 QNHKRITKLHED
-159 YKKCAKKEGTDSSKP
+159 CTKKEGTDPSTKR
-174 KFYKDLEQY
+174 FYSDLEEY
-183 LQEDFQGELRY
+183 LKKDFKGELRY
-194 THFNLSNYDPKELP
+194 THFNLSSYDPKELP
-208 LIYQVLSQEVLLK
+208 LIYQVLSHEVLLK

-263 SLSAALKKKYEN
+263 SLSGALKGSYKN

-332 AKKNSER
+332 AKKNNER
-339 SLNKE
+339 LKE
-344 DKILEK
+344 IKENKILQK
-350 IPYLNSSLFDQ
+350 IPYLNSSLFDK
-361 TPLELKGHEIRLLEN
+361 TPLELKGHEIKLLDN
-376 KKLELYQN
+376 KKLEIYKN
-384 SVLKKHENYQEK
+384 SVLKKDNPKQEP
-396 KELPLLKYLFEFLRL
+396 LPLLKYLFAFLRL
-411 YKFTTTPKDI
+411 YDFTTTPKDI
-421 KDNTDTSESR
+421 KDNQNTSESR

-464 KESITPI
+464 SESITPI

-502 AKEYLNTL
+502 AKEYLQLL
-510 LTLRICDP
+510 LTLRVCDP

-531 EMVLIAYELGLIA
+531 EMVWVAYELGLIA

-549 ELRLENDEIIIHHAQ
+549 ELRLENDEIIIH
-564 TGEIFNY
+564 TPKNEVFNY
-571 KKPHSEND
+571 TIPHSEND
-579 PHHQIQKELFELK
+579 PHHHIQKELFELK
-592 KDIIENCLFGVDIN
+592 KSIIENCLFGVDIN

-625 YYIFEK
+625 YYIFEE
-631 GKNTNN
+631 GKNTNA

-648 KCANSLVSRFA
+648 KCANSLISRFNLNDD
-659 LKDKALLKTEKNK
+659 LKKIPNIKQK
-672 NLEYYIAEYKE
+672 IQEYKD
-683 LVKIYKDPKILESLT
+683 LVAQYKDPNPLFPLNKTDLINKIQDLKNTFSLT
-698 RPIKDSNAV
+698 LKDPKTKA
-707 RKYAKERLYQELA
+707 ELE
-720 QNPNK
+720 
-725 DFKKALNDRIEK
+725 KAIEK
-737 IKEAFKL
+737 HIKNYNFFALDDKSLLDGLNYFTPSLFGTLKLSPKEEEEAFAS
-744 TLEPPQKELKFKK
+744 
-757 FLKEHLELYGKSI
+757 YGRI
-770 LEEANDNGLELE
+770 R
-782 ALALEKKMAHEGLF
+782 ALRK
-796 HDYTPYPKLD
+796 KLD
-806 KTDKVVG
+806 DALSG
-813 LEHFNRYVLTSYKD
+813 GEY
-827 LQDEN
+827 Q
-832 ERYANALEW
+832 NAFEW
-841 RFEFPEVLNDE
+841 RFEFPEVLDDE

-867 IRQEHIKDLKPL
+867 IRQEQIKDLKPL

-897 FFALAYHLLKEKGF
+897 FFALSFHLLKEKGF
-911 NAFITSNKYARAK
+911 SAFITSNKYARAK
-924 YGAKLRELLLKK
+924 YGAKLREWLLKK

-955 VDTSIMSFIKQTPPK
+955 VNTSIMNFIKQTPPK
-970 ESDFEYYEPTPNDKD
+970 ESVFKYYEPTENDKD
-985 DLKSTPHLPMKQNA
+985 DLKSTRPLSMKQNA

-1047 PTEKREEILK
+1047 PTEKRDAILNACKTQEERK
-1057 NCDDAQK
+1057 RT
-1064 DERGMSERERTKELI
+1064 ERLI

-1092 YEWADLWVIIAKF
+1092 YEWADLWVIFIPWHFPNTDNPKNMEENEQDF
-1105 GSHEFLEVEYP
+1105 SIHYP
-1116 TIYNHLLQYKD
+1116 IIYAHLLSYKD
-1127 QLEQRGQCRYS
+1127 KLLKRNKDETGKRYEWYCLQR
-1138 RGPQNSNKP
+1138 
-1147 YPGQHHW
+1147 W
-1154 LELDNNPKDSYL
+1154 AASYY
-1166 QDFEKEKIVYGEIVQ
+1166 QEFEKEKIVYGEIVQ

-1191 CELGVFY
+1191 CGLGYFY

-1246 FIERLPIPQITEKNQ
+1246 FIERLPIPKITEKNQ
-1261 ELADKITDGAK
+1261 ELADKITDCTK
-1272 QILALKAKDPK
+1272 QILKAKEKDPK
-1283 ANTQGLEKEI
+1283 ANTQKLEKEI

-1306 EIKTIEN
+1306 EIKIIED

>member
-1 MICFTRIPLKD
+1 MICFTHIPLKD
-12 FIKKHNPQ
+12 FIKKHNP
-20 EPKKETIENF
+20 PTPTKETIENF
-30 EKEINNL
+30 KKEINSL
-37 LENAPKQDDEE
+37 LENAPRQDDEE

-55 KFLKNTYGYDCNTYK
+55 SFLKNIYGYRCNTNK
-70 KVDSAIYVDGEVRV
+70 KVDSTIYADGEVRV
-84 LIEVKALNNR
+84 LIEVKALDKKT
-94 NEFPK
+94 EFPK
-99 NRENPISKA
+99 DRENPLSKA

-149 LKEDKRIKDF
+149 LKDDKRIKDF
-159 YKKCAKKEGTDSSKP
+159 YKKCAKKEGTDPSTKR
-174 KFYKDLEQY
+174 FYSDLEEY
-183 LQEDFQGELRY
+183 LKKDFKGELRY
-194 THFNLSNYDPKELP
+194 THFNLSDDFKELP

-254 LIKPSRTQN
+254 LIKQSRTQN
-263 SLSAALKKKYEN
+263 SLSDALKEQYTD

-299 SLLISFKH
+299 SLLISFEH
-307 FEKPFLTTENFKD
+307 FKEPFLTTDNFKD

-332 AKKNSER
+332 AKKNNERLSEI
-339 SLNKE
+339 KE

-350 IPYLNSSLFDQ
+350 IPYLNSSLFDK
-361 TPLELKGHEIRLLEN
+361 TPLELKGHEIKLLNN
-376 KKLELYQN
+376 KPLKIYPK
-384 SVLKKHENYQEK
+384 SVLKKHEDYQKEK
-396 KELPLLKYLFEFLRL
+396 ALPLLKYLFAFLRL

-421 KDNTDTSESR
+421 KDNTNTSESR

-464 KESITPI
+464 KESITTI

-485 NLKALREKID
+485 NLKALRGEID

-531 EMVLIAYELGLIA
+531 EMVWIAYELGLIA
-544 SLYRH
+544 SLYRY
-549 ELRLENDEIIIHHAQ
+549 ELKLENDEIIIHYTP

-592 KDIIENCLFGVDIN
+592 KSIIENCLFGVDIN

-625 YYIFEK
+625 YYIFEE

-648 KCANSLVSRFA
+648 KCANSLISRFA
-659 LKDKALLKTEKNK
+659 LKDKALLKDEKNK
-672 NLEYYIAEYKE
+672 NLEYSIAEYKE

-698 RPIKDSNAV
+698 HPIKDSNAV

-841 RFEFPEVLNDE
+841 RFEFPEVLDDE

-867 IRQEHIKDLKPL
+867 IRQEQIKDIKPL
-879 LQKQYQDFY
+879 LEKQYQNFY

-897 FFALAYHLLKEKGF
+897 FFALSFHLLKEKGF
-911 NAFITSNKYARAK
+911 SAFITSNKYARAK
-924 YGAKLRELLLKK
+924 YGAKLREWLLKK
-936 TTLVSYMEL
+936 TTIISYMEL

-970 ESDFEYYEPTPNDKD
+970 ESDFKYYEPTPNDKN
-985 DLKSTPHLPMKQNA
+985 DLKSARSLSMRQNA

-1020 SVGTPLKDWDIQIN
+1020 SVGTPLKDWDIQI
-1034 YGIKTGA
+1034 YRGILTGC

-1047 PTEKREEILK
+1047 PTEKRDEILNACK
-1057 NCDDAQK
+1057 TK
-1064 DERGMSERERTKELI
+1064 EERERTERLI

-1092 YEWADLWVIIAKF
+1092 YEWAHLWVINTHNGYTSAFKSKIPPIDIAKYPATKVHLDAHYDTIATRSDQ
-1105 GSHEFLEVEYP
+1105 GDTPYHLRNCAYLE
-1116 TIYNHLLQYKD
+1116 
-1127 QLEQRGQCRYS
+1127 
-1138 RGPQNSNKP
+1138 
-1147 YPGQHHW
+1147 
-1154 LELDNNPKDSYL
+1154 
-1166 QDFEKEKIVYGEIVQ
+1166 DFEKEKIVYGEIVQ

-1191 CELGVFY
+1191 CELRYFY

-1272 QILALKAKDPK
+1272 QILALKEKDPK

-1306 EIKTIEN
+1306 EIKIIEN

>member
-1 MICFTRIPLKD
+1 MMSFARIPLKD
-12 FIKKHNPQ
+12 FIKKYNP
-20 EPKKETIENF
+20 PTPTKETIENF
-30 EKEINNL
+30 EKEINSL
-37 LENAPKQDDEE
+37 LENAPRQDDEE

-55 KFLKNTYGYDCNTYK
+55 KFLKNAYGYDCNTSE
-70 KVDSAIYVDGEVRV
+70 KVDSAIYVDKEAWV
-84 LIEVKALNNR
+84 LIEVKALNNKT
-94 NEFPK
+94 EFPK
-99 NRENPISKA
+99 NRENPLSKA

-118 EIEKEKNNSLKHT
+118 KIEKEKNNSLKHT

-149 LKEDKRIKDF
+149 LKEDKRIKKF
-159 YKKCAKKEGTDSSKP
+159 YDNYAKKEGTDSSKP

-183 LQEDFQGELRY
+183 LQKDFQGELRY
-194 THFNLSNYDPKELP
+194 THFNLNDDFKELP

-221 QRKTLDA
+221 QKKTLDA

-254 LIKPSRTQN
+254 LIKQSRTQN
-263 SLSAALKKKYEN
+263 SLSDALKKKYKN

-307 FEKPFLTTENFKD
+307 FENPFLTTENFED
-320 FNALNTLFFEVL
+320 FNSLNTLFFEVL

-339 SLNKE
+339 FPEIKK
-344 DKILEK
+344 DKILQK
-350 IPYLNSSLFDQ
+350 IPYLNSSLFDK
-361 TPLELKGHEIRLLEN
+361 TPLELKGYEIKLLNN
-376 KKLELYQN
+376 KPLEIYPK
-384 SVLKKHENYQEK
+384 SVLKKHEEYQEQK
-396 KELPLLKYLFEFLRL
+396 DLPLLKYLFEFLRV
-411 YKFTTTPKDI
+411 YDFTTTPKDI
-421 KDNTDTSESR
+421 KDNTNTSESR

-471 VLDKFNAIYQWDCE
+471 VLDKFNQTYKIECDK
-485 NLKALREKID
+485 LKELKNYLKNSYKEDKR
-495 RNFSNEK
+495 
-502 AKEYLNTL
+502 KEYLNTL
-510 LTLRICDP
+510 LTLRVCDP

-549 ELRLENDEIIIHHAQ
+549 ELRLENDEIIIH
-564 TGEIFNY
+564 TPEDKVFNY
-571 KKPHSEND
+571 TIPHSEND
-579 PHHQIQKELFELK
+579 PHHHIQKELFELK

-648 KCANSLVSRFA
+648 KCANSLIFNFPLNSKLTIGQTLEFS
-659 LKDKALLKTEKNK
+659 K
-672 NLEYYIAEYKE
+672 NLKAEIKEYKNSVM
-683 LVKIYKDPKILESLT
+683 LYKEGLGEKTKILQNIAKLKSLIINYFIEQHQANKHLKESL
-698 RPIKDSNAV
+698 
-707 RKYAKERLYQELA
+707 
-720 QNPNK
+720 
-725 DFKKALNDRIEK
+725 KAFISEYGDEVFDLNTAFGMEILK
-737 IKEAFKL
+737 IARCNNYRFTP
-744 TLEPPQKELKFKK
+744 TLESMKPSPIGVEANRLLIKIRECY
-757 FLKEHLELYGKSI
+757 EI
-770 LEEANDNGLELE
+770 LENLRNS
-782 ALALEKKMAHEGLF
+782 K
-796 HDYTPYPKLD
+796 
-806 KTDKVVG
+806 
-813 LEHFNRYVLTSYKD
+813 
-827 LQDEN
+827 
-832 ERYANALEW
+832 ALEW
-841 RFEFPEVLNDE
+841 RFEFPEVLDDE
-852 GDFLGFDCIIGNPPY
+852 GNFLGFDCIIGNPPY

-888 NSTADIYTY
+888 NSSSDIYTY
-897 FFALAYHLLKEKGF
+897 FFALTYHLLKEKGF
-911 NAFITSNKYARAK
+911 STFITSNKYARAK
-924 YGAKLRELLLKK
+924 YGAKLREWLLKK

-955 VDTSIMSFIKQTPPK
+955 VDTSIISFIKQPPLK
-970 ESDFEYYEPTPNDKD
+970 ESVFKYYEPTENDKEN
-985 DLKSTPHLPMKQNA
+985 LKNTPSLLMRQNA
-999 LSTESFIFANAT
+999 LSTESFIFANTT

-1020 SVGTPLKDWDIQIN
+1020 SVGTPLKDWGIQIN

-1047 PTEKREEILK
+1047 PTEKRDEILK
-1057 NCDDAQK
+1057 NCDNVQK
-1064 DERGMSERERTKELI
+1064 DEKGMSERERTIELI

-1092 YEWADLWVIIAKF
+1092 YEWAHLWVINTHNGYTSATKSKIPPIDIAKYPATKAHLDAHWDTIITRCDQ
-1105 GSHEFLEVEYP
+1105 GDTPYHLRNCAYLE
-1116 TIYNHLLQYKD
+1116 
-1127 QLEQRGQCRYS
+1127 
-1138 RGPQNSNKP
+1138 
-1147 YPGQHHW
+1147 
-1154 LELDNNPKDSYL
+1154 
-1166 QDFEKEKIVYGEIVQ
+1166 DFEKEKIVYGDIVQ

-1191 CELGVFY
+1191 CELGYFY

-1208 EHLRYLLGMLHSKLI
+1208 EHLHYLLGMLHSKLI

-1246 FIERLPIPQITEKNQ
+1246 FIERLPIPQITEKNR
-1261 ELADKITDGAK
+1261 ELARKITDCTE
-1272 QILALKAKDPK
+1272 QILQTKEKDPK

-1306 EIKTIEN
+1306 EIKTIED

>member
-1 MICFTRIPLKD
+1 MIRFTHIPLKD
-12 FIKKHNPQ
+12 FIKKYNSQ
-20 EPKKETIENF
+20 EPKKETIEKF
-30 EKEINNL
+30 EKEINSL
-37 LENAPKQDDEE
+37 LENAKRQDDEE

-55 KFLKNTYGYDCNTYK
+55 KFLKNAYGYDCNTNK
-70 KVDSAIYVDGEVRV
+70 KVDSAIYVGEEVQV
-84 LIEVKALNNR
+84 LIEVKALNKKT
-94 NEFPK
+94 EFPK
-99 NRENPISKA
+99 DKENPLSKA

-149 LKEDKRIKDF
+149 LKEDKRIKKF
-159 YKKCAKKEGTDSSKP
+159 YKNYDKKEGTDSSKP
-174 KFYKDLEQY
+174 KFYEDLEQY
-183 LQEDFQGELRY
+183 LQKDFQGKLPY
-194 THFNLSNYDPKELP
+194 TYFNLNDDFKELP

-221 QRKTLDA
+221 QKKTLDA

-248 NDKGKI
+248 NEKGKT

-263 SLSAALKKKYEN
+263 SLSDALKKQYNN

-307 FEKPFLTTENFKD
+307 FEKPFLTIENFEN
-320 FNALNTLFFEVL
+320 FNALNTLFFKVL

-339 SLNKE
+339 DQDIKE
-344 DKILEK
+344 NKILEK

-361 TPLELKGHEIRLLEN
+361 TPLELKGHEIRILEN
-376 KKLELYQN
+376 KKLEIYKN
-384 SVLKKHENYQEK
+384 SVLKKHENYQKEK
-396 KELPLLKYLFEFLRL
+396 ALPLLKYLFEFLRV
-411 YKFTTTPKDI
+411 YDFTTTPKDI
-421 KDNTDTSESR
+421 KDNQNKSESR

-471 VLDKFNAIYQWDCE
+471 VLDKFNATYQWDCE

-531 EMVLIAYELGLIA
+531 EMVWVAYELGLIA

-549 ELRLENDEIIIHHAQ
+549 KLKLENDEIIIH
-564 TGEIFNY
+564 TPEDKVFKY
-571 KKPHSEND
+571 TLPHSEND
-579 PHHQIQKELFELK
+579 PHHQIQKELFNLK

-625 YYIFEK
+625 YYIFEE

-648 KCANSLVSRFA
+648 KCGNSLISRFNLNDD
-659 LKDKALLKTEKNK
+659 LKKIPNIKKK
-672 NLEYYIAEYKE
+672 IQEYKD
-683 LVKIYKDPKILESLT
+683 LVAQYKDPNPLYPLNKQDLINKIQDLKNTFSLT
-698 RPIKDSNAV
+698 LKDPKTKA
-707 RKYAKERLYQELA
+707 ELE
-720 QNPNK
+720 
-725 DFKKALNDRIEK
+725 KAIEK
-737 IKEAFKL
+737 HITNYNDFALDDKSLLTGLNYFIPSLFGTPKLSPKEEEEAFAS
-744 TLEPPQKELKFKK
+744 
-757 FLKEHLELYGKSI
+757 YGRI
-770 LEEANDNGLELE
+770 R
-782 ALALEKKMAHEGLF
+782 ALRK
-796 HDYTPYPKLD
+796 KLD
-806 KTDKVVG
+806 DALSG
-813 LEHFNRYVLTSYKD
+813 GEY
-827 LQDEN
+827 Q
-832 ERYANALEW
+832 NAFEW
-841 RFEFPEVLNDE
+841 RFEFPEVLDDE
-852 GDFLGFDCIIGNPPY
+852 GNFLGFDCIIGNPPY

-879 LQKQYQDFY
+879 LAKQYQDFY
-888 NSTADIYTY
+888 NSSSDIYTY
-897 FFALAYHLLKEKGF
+897 FFALALNLLKEKGF

-924 YGAKLRELLLKK
+924 YGAKLREWLLKK
-936 TTLVSYMEL
+936 TTIASYMEL
-945 NALKVFESAA
+945 NALKKVFESAT
-955 VDTSIMSFIKQTPPK
+955 VDTSIINFIKQPPLK
-970 ESDFEYYEPTPNDKD
+970 ESVFKYYEPTENDKEN
-985 DLKSTPHLPMKQNA
+985 LKNTPSLLMKQNA
-999 LSTESFIFANAT
+999 LSTESFIFADTT

-1020 SVGTPLKDWDIQIN
+1020 QSGTPLKDWGIQI
-1034 YGIKTGA
+1034 YRGILTGC

-1047 PTEKREEILK
+1047 PTEKRDEILK
-1057 NCDDAQK
+1057 NCDDTQK
-1064 DERGMSERERTKELI
+1064 DEKGMSERERTKELI

-1084 GKDIKRYS
+1084 GKDIKRYR
-1092 YEWADLWVIIAKF
+1092 YEWAGEWVINTHNGYTSAFKSKIPPIDIEKYPATKAHLDSHYDAIATRSDQ
-1105 GSHEFLEVEYP
+1105 GDTPYHLRNCAYLE
-1116 TIYNHLLQYKD
+1116 
-1127 QLEQRGQCRYS
+1127 
-1138 RGPQNSNKP
+1138 
-1147 YPGQHHW
+1147 
-1154 LELDNNPKDSYL
+1154 
-1166 QDFEKEKIVYGEIVQ
+1166 DFEKEKIVYGEIVQ

-1191 CELGVFY
+1191 CGLGYFY

-1246 FIERLPIPQITEKNQ
+1246 FIERLPIPKITPKNQ
-1261 ELADKITDGAK
+1261 ELADKITVLVDK
-1272 QILALKAKDPK
+1272 ILQLKENDPK
-1283 ANTQGLEKEI
+1283 ANTQELEKEI

-1306 EIKTIEN
+1306 EIKIIEN

>member
-1 MICFTRIPLKD
+1 MMNFARIPLKD

-20 EPKKETIENF
+20 TPTTETIENF
-30 EKEINNL
+30 EKEINSL
-37 LENAPKQDDEE
+37 LENAPRQDDEE

-55 KFLKNTYGYDCNTYK
+55 SFLKNAYGYRCNTNK
-70 KVDSAIYVDGEVRV
+70 KVDSAIYVDGEVQV
-84 LIEVKALNNR
+84 LIEVKALNKKT
-94 NEFPK
+94 EFPK
-99 NRENPISKA
+99 NRENPLSKA

-118 EIEKEKNNSLKHT
+118 EREKEKNNSLKHT

-149 LKEDKRIKDF
+149 LNEDKRIKKF
-159 YKKCAKKEGTDSSKP
+159 YKNYAQKEGTDSSKP
-174 KFYKDLEQY
+174 KFYEDLEQY
-183 LQEDFQGELRY
+183 LQKDFQGELRY
-194 THFNLSNYDPKELP
+194 TYFNLNDDFKELP

-221 QRKTLDA
+221 QKKTLDA

-263 SLSAALKKKYEN
+263 SLSATLKEQYKN

-307 FEKPFLTTENFKD
+307 LKPFLTTENFKD

-344 DKILEK
+344 DKISEK

-361 TPLELKGHEIRLLEN
+361 TPLESKGHEIKLLEN
-376 KKLELYQN
+376 KELELYQN
-384 SVLKKHENYQEK
+384 SVLKKDKEYQEEK
-396 KELPLLKYLFEFLRL
+396 DWTLLKYLFEFLRV
-411 YKFTTTPKDI
+411 YDFTTTPKDI
-421 KDNTDTSESR
+421 KDNQNNSESR

-471 VLDKFNAIYQWDCE
+471 VLDKFNATYQWDCE

-495 RNFSNEK
+495 RNFSAQK

-531 EMVLIAYELGLIA
+531 EIVLIAYELGLIA

-579 PHHQIQKELFELK
+579 PHHHIQKELFELK

-625 YYIFEK
+625 YYIFEE

-648 KCANSLVSRFA
+648 KCANSLISRFNLNDD
-659 LKDKALLKTEKNK
+659 LKKIPNIKQK
-672 NLEYYIAEYKE
+672 IQEYKD
-683 LVKIYKDPKILESLT
+683 LVAQYKDPNSLYPLNKADLINKIQDLKNTFSLT
-698 RPIKDSNAV
+698 LKDPKTKA
-707 RKYAKERLYQELA
+707 ELE
-720 QNPNK
+720 
-725 DFKKALNDRIEK
+725 KAIEK
-737 IKEAFKL
+737 HIKKYNFFALDDKSLLDGLNYFIPSLFGTLKLSPKEEEEAFAS
-744 TLEPPQKELKFKK
+744 
-757 FLKEHLELYGKSI
+757 YGRI
-770 LEEANDNGLELE
+770 R
-782 ALALEKKMAHEGLF
+782 ALRK
-796 HDYTPYPKLD
+796 KLD
-806 KTDKVVG
+806 DALSG
-813 LEHFNRYVLTSYKD
+813 REY
-827 LQDEN
+827 Q
-832 ERYANALEW
+832 NAFEW
-841 RFEFPEVLNDE
+841 RFEFPEVLDDE

-879 LQKQYQDFY
+879 LEKQYHDFY

-911 NAFITSNKYARAK
+911 SAFITSNKYARAK

-955 VDTSIMSFIKQTPPK
+955 VDTSIMNFIKQTPPK
-970 ESDFEYYEPTPNDKD
+970 ESDFKYYEPTPNDKD
-985 DLKSTPHLPMKQNA
+985 DLKSTPSLSMKQNA
-999 LSTESFIFANAT
+999 LSTESFIFANTT
-1011 LLDLRDKIE
+1011 LLDLRDKMENI
-1020 SVGTPLKDWDIQIN
+1020 GTPLKDWDIQIN

-1047 PTEKREEILK
+1047 PTEKRDTILNACK
-1057 NCDDAQK
+1057 TQ
-1064 DERGMSERERTKELI
+1064 EERERTEGLI

-1092 YEWADLWVIIAKF
+1092 YEWAHLWVIFIPWHF
-1105 GSHEFLEVEYP
+1105 P
-1116 TIYNHLLQYKD
+1116 NT
-1127 QLEQRGQCRYS
+1127 
-1138 RGPQNSNKP
+1138 
-1147 YPGQHHW
+1147 
-1154 LELDNNPKDSYL
+1154 NNPKNMEENEQDFSIHYPIIYAHLLSHKDKLLKRNKDETGKRYEWYCLQRWAANYL

-1208 EHLRYLLGMLHSKLI
+1208 EHLHYLLGMLHSKLI

-1246 FIERLPIPQITEKNQ
+1246 FIERLPIPKITEKNQ
-1261 ELADKITDGAK
+1261 KLARKITDGAK
-1272 QILALKAKDPK
+1272 QILALKEKDPK
-1283 ANTQGLEKEI
+1283 ANTQRSEKEI
-1293 DALVYQLYHLTDE
+1293 DALVYQLYNLTDE
-1306 EIKTIEN
+1306 EIKTIEE